1 MAIPRHF
8 VVLALAL
15 ALTANGCSWLKR
27 KKPQTIAAQAQAPT
41 VEPATPP
48 VAVHTPPAEPEPM
61 PEKPASQ
68 TTVPKPKPRP
78 KTHVKKTVV
87 PAPSPAKPGDAKT
100 GDAKTGDAR
109 TTDPPK
115 TMAQATAPPRVVI
128 QEGGAQPPS
137 NQISTAMPHDQ
148 ASDRQRTTQQL
159 LDATDANLRGLNR
172 ALSADERSMVE
183 QIRSY
188 MQQARDAV
196 KEGDLIRGHNL
207 ALKAHL
213 LSDELA
219 KR

>member
-1 MAIPRHF
+1 MNLPRQF

-15 ALTANGCSWLKR
+15 ALTTSGCSWFKR
-27 KKPQTIAAQAQAPT
+27 KKPQTVAPQAQAPT
-41 VEPATPP
+41 VQEPPPP
-48 VAVHTPPAEPEPM
+48 VATNTPPAEPEPM

-68 TTVPKPKPRP
+68 ATAPKPKPRP
-78 KTHVKKTVV
+78 KTTHAKK
-87 PAPSPAKPGDAKT
+87 PAPVATKPSEPAAKT
-100 GDAKTGDAR
+100 TE
-109 TTDPPK
+109 PPK
-115 TMAQATAPPRVVI
+115 TVAQASAPPPRVVI
-128 QEGGAQPPS
+128 QEGGAQPAN

-159 LDATDANLRGLNR
+159 LDATDANLRSLNR

-188 MQQARDAV
+188 MQQSRDAV
-196 KEGDLIRGHNL
+196 KDGDLIRAHNL